1 MEVVV
6 VQEERQE
13 EGSWVMAS
21 LIVMRAC
28 ACATTMSVEVIG
40 EGAGAT
46 TSTAIAEFMMIIR
59 IERRWRVHQ
68 RFSIASRE

>member
-1 MEVVV
+1 M

-21 LIVMRAC
+21 LIAMRAWAW
-28 ACATTMSVEVIG
+28 ACTTAMSEEEVG

-46 TSTAIAEFMMIIR
+46 ATTSAAINECMMRKR
-59 IERRWRVHQ
+59 IERRGRVDG
-68 RFSIASRE
+68 RFSIS